1 MLKQLLFLSATALAL
16 TAQTYQIDSSHS
28 GANFSVKHMM
38 VTNVSGRFS
47 NVKGAVTFDENNLS
61 KSSIEAT
68 VDIETINTNEP
79 KRDAHL
85 KSPDF
90 FDAAKFPQMTFK
102 STKVYKAGG
111 VTKADGDLTLHG
123 VTKPVTLTLT
133 ELSGEVKHPMG
144 TIVRG
149 AVATT
154 RISRKDYGLTWNK
167 TIEAG
172 GVVVGDEIAITLEIE
187 LSRKPA

>member
-1 MLKQLLFLSATALAL
+1 MLKKIIILSTTALAL
-16 TAQTYQIDSSHS
+16 AAQSYQIDSSHS
-28 GANFSVKHMM
+28 GASFRVKHMM

-47 NVKGAVTFDENNLS
+47 NLKGAVTFDEKNVG

-68 VDIETINTNEP
+68 IDIDTINTNEP

-90 FDAAKFPQMTFK
+90 FDVAKFPQMSFK
-102 STKVYKAGG
+102 STRIY
-111 VTKADGDLTLHG
+111 KADGVMKADGNLMLHG
-123 VTKPVTLTLT
+123 VIRPVTLTLT
-133 ELSGEVKHPMG
+133 ELSGEVKHPQG
-144 TIVRG
+144 SIVRG

>member
-28 GANFSVKHMM
+28 GANFRVKHMM

-47 NVKGAVTFDENNLS
+47 NLKGAVTYDEKNLN

-90 FDAAKFPQMTFK
+90 FDVAKFPQMTFK
-102 STKVYKAGG
+102 STKIYKAGG

>member
-1 MLKQLLFLSATALAL
+1 MLKKIIILSTTALAL
-16 TAQTYQIDSSHS
+16 AAQSYQIDSAHS
-28 GANFSVKHMM
+28 GASFRVKHMM

-47 NVKGAVTFDENNLS
+47 NLKGAVTFEEKNVG
-61 KSSIEAT
+61 KSSIDAT
-68 VDIETINTNEP
+68 IDIETINTNEP

-90 FDAAKFPQMTFK
+90 FDVAKFPQMSFK
-102 STKVYKAGG
+102 STRIY
-111 VTKADGDLTLHG
+111 KADGVMKADGNLTLHG
-123 VTKPVTLTLT
+123 VTRLVTLTLT
-133 ELSGEVKHPMG
+133 ELSGEVKHPQG
-144 TIVRG
+144 SIVRG

-154 RISRKDYGLTWNK
+154 SISRKDYGLTWNK

-187 LSRKPA
+187 LTRKPA

>member
-47 NVKGAVTFDENNLS
+47 NLKGAVTFDEKNLS

-85 KSPDF
+85 KSQDF
-90 FDAAKFPQMTFK
+90 FDVAKFPQMTFK

>member
-38 VTNVSGRFS
+38 VSNVSGRFS
-47 NVKGAVTFDENNLS
+47 NLKGAVTFDEKNLS

>member
-28 GANFSVKHMM
+28 GANFRVKHMM

-47 NVKGAVTFDENNLS
+47 NLKGAVTFDEKNLS

-90 FDAAKFPQMTFK
+90 FDVAKFPQMTFK
-102 STKVYKAGG
+102 STKVYKVGG

-154 RISRKDYGLTWNK
+154 KISRKDYGLTWNK

>member
-1 MLKQLLFLSATALAL
+1 MLKQLIFLSATALAL

-47 NVKGAVTFDENNLS
+47 NVKGAVTFDEKNLS

-90 FDAAKFPQMTFK
+90 FDVAKFPQMTFK
-102 STKVYKAGG
+102 STKVYKVGG

>member
-47 NVKGAVTFDENNLS
+47 NVKGAVTFDEKNLS

-90 FDAAKFPQMTFK
+90 FDVAKFPQMTFK

-154 RISRKDYGLTWNK
+154 KISRKDYGLTWNK

>member
-47 NVKGAVTFDENNLS
+47 NVKGAVTFDEKNLS

-85 KSPDF
+85 KSQDF
-90 FDAAKFPQMTFK
+90 FDVAKFPQMTFK

-123 VTKPVTLTLT
+123 VTKPVTLTLNQ
-133 ELSGEVKHPMG
+133 LSGEVKHPMG

-172 GVVVGDEIAITLEIE
+172 GILVGDEIAITLEIE
-187 LSRKPA
+187 LSRKPT

>member
-47 NVKGAVTFDENNLS
+47 NVKGTVTFDEKNLS

-90 FDAAKFPQMTFK
+90 FDVAKFPQMTFK

-154 RISRKDYGLTWNK
+154 KISRKDYGLTWNK

>member
-1 MLKQLLFLSATALAL
+1 MMKSFFFLSLSAAALMAQSYDIDTA
-16 TAQTYQIDSSHS
+16 HS
-28 GANFSVKHMM
+28 GASFSVKHMM

-47 NVKGAVTFDENNLS
+47 NIKGKVVFDEKNLA

-68 VDIETINTNEP
+68 VDVNTINTNEP

-85 KSPDF
+85 KGPDF
-90 FDAAKFPQMTFK
+90 FDVEKFPTMTFK

-111 VTKADGDLTLHG
+111 VIKVDGTLTLHG
-123 VTKPVTLTLT
+123 VSKPVTLTLE

-144 TIVRG
+144 SIVRG
-149 AVATT
+149 AVART
-154 RISRKDYGLTWNK
+154 RINRKEFGLGWNK
-167 TIEAG
+167 ALDTG
-172 GVVVGDEIAITLEIE
+172 GVMVGEDVAITLEIE

>member
-47 NVKGAVTFDENNLS
+47 NVKGAVTFDEKNLS

-90 FDAAKFPQMTFK
+90 FGTAKFPQMTFK
-102 STKVYKAGG
+102 STRVYKAGG

>member
-47 NVKGAVTFDENNLS
+47 NLKGAVTFDEKNLS

-90 FDAAKFPQMTFK
+90 FDVAKFPQMTFK

-172 GVVVGDEIAITLEIE
+172 NVLVGDEIAITLEIE
-187 LSRKPA
+187 LSRKPG

>member
-1 MLKQLLFLSATALAL
+1 MMKSLLFLSLSAAALMAQSYDIDTA
-16 TAQTYQIDSSHS
+16 HS
-28 GANFSVKHMM
+28 GASFSVKHMM

-47 NVKGAVTFDENNLS
+47 NIKGKVVFDEKNLA

-68 VDIETINTNEP
+68 VDVNTINTNEP

-90 FDAAKFPQMTFK
+90 FDVEKFPTMTFK

-111 VTKADGDLTLHG
+111 VTKVDGTLTLHG
-123 VTKPVTLTLT
+123 VSKPVTLTLE

-144 TIVRG
+144 SIVRG
-149 AVATT
+149 TVAKTK
-154 RISRKDYGLTWNK
+154 INRKEFGLGWNK
-167 TIEAG
+167 ALDTG
-172 GVVVGDEIAITLEIE
+172 GVMVSEEVAITLEIE

>member
-47 NVKGAVTFDENNLS
+47 NVKGAVTFDEKNLS

-68 VDIETINTNEP
+68 VDIETVNTNEP

-187 LSRKPA
+187 LSRKPT

>member
-47 NVKGAVTFDENNLS
+47 NVKGAVTFDEKNLS

-90 FDAAKFPQMTFK
+90 FAQ
-102 STKVYKAGG
+102 
-111 VTKADGDLTLHG
+111 
-123 VTKPVTLTLT
+123 
-133 ELSGEVKHPMG
+133 
-144 TIVRG
+144 R
-149 AVATT
+149 
-154 RISRKDYGLTWNK
+154 RR
-167 TIEAG
+167 
-172 GVVVGDEIAITLEIE
+172 
-187 LSRKPA
+187 

>member
-1 MLKQLLFLSATALAL
+1 MKSLLFLTLSAAAMM
-16 TAQTYQIDSSHS
+16 AQTYDIDTAHS
-28 GANFSVKHMM
+28 GASFSVKHMM

-47 NVKGAVTFDENNLS
+47 NIKGKVVFDEKNLA

-68 VDIETINTNEP
+68 VDVNTINTNEP

-90 FDAAKFPQMTFK
+90 FDTEKFPTMTFK

-111 VTKADGDLTLHG
+111 VTKVDGTLTLHG
-123 VTKPVTLTLT
+123 VSKPVTLTLE

-144 TIVRG
+144 SIVRG
-149 AVATT
+149 TVAKTK
-154 RISRKDYGLTWNK
+154 INRKEFGLGWNK
-167 TIEAG
+167 ALDTG
-172 GVVVGDEIAITLEIE
+172 GVMVSEEVAITLEIE

>member
-28 GANFSVKHMM
+28 GANFRVKHMM

-47 NVKGAVTFDENNLS
+47 NLKGAVTFDEKNLS

-90 FDAAKFPQMTFK
+90 FDVAKFPQMTFK

-154 RISRKDYGLTWNK
+154 KISRKDYGLTWNK

>member
-47 NVKGAVTFDENNLS
+47 NVKGAVTFDEKNLS

-90 FDAAKFPQMTFK
+90 FDVAKFPQMTFK

>member
-28 GANFSVKHMM
+28 GANFRVKHMM

-47 NVKGAVTFDENNLS
+47 NLKGAVTFDEKNLS

-90 FDAAKFPQMTFK
+90 FDVAKFPQMTFK
-102 STKVYKAGG
+102 STKVYKVGG

-154 RISRKDYGLTWNK
+154 KISRKDYGLTWNK

-187 LSRKPA
+187 LLRKPA

>member
-1 MLKQLLFLSATALAL
+1 MKSILILTLSAAAML
-16 TAQTYQIDSSHS
+16 AQTYDIDTAHS
-28 GANFSVKHMM
+28 GASFSVKHMM

-47 NVKGAVTFDENNLS
+47 NIKGKVVFDEKNLA

-68 VDIETINTNEP
+68 VDVNTINTNEP

-90 FDAAKFPQMTFK
+90 FDTEKFPTMTFK

-111 VTKADGDLTLHG
+111 VTKVDGTLTLHG
-123 VTKPVTLTLT
+123 VSKPVTLTLE

-144 TIVRG
+144 SIVRG
-149 AVATT
+149 TVAKTK
-154 RISRKDYGLTWNK
+154 INRKEFGLGWNK
-167 TIEAG
+167 ALDTG
-172 GVVVGDEIAITLEIE
+172 GVMVSEEVAITLEIE

>member
-1 MLKQLLFLSATALAL
+1 MLRQLLFLSATALAL

-47 NVKGAVTFDENNLS
+47 NLKGAVTFDEKNLS

-90 FDAAKFPQMTFK
+90 FDVAKFPQMTFK

-172 GVVVGDEIAITLEIE
+172 GVLVGDEIAITLEIE
-187 LSRKPA
+187 LSRKPG

>member
-47 NVKGAVTFDENNLS
+47 NVKGAVTFDEKNLS